1 MQSFDNSEQSNL
13 ESIQIQRTNAE
24 TLVKSLHKLAVGWE
38 DRGDRGAAEVIYR
51 LIMKMDKRLSGIRC
65 DELTLSYFNLAEI
78 LCEDGR
84 HVEAEH
90 LYLQALAKCSDS
102 VGDTHPTFGMIL
114 RGYATLLNRMNLKEE
129 AVNIE
134 SRAAELLSRA
144 FTDSGRISRAS

>member
-1 MQSFDNSEQSNL
+1 MQSFDNQALPDPELMQV
-13 ESIQIQRTNAE
+13 QRTNAE
-24 TLVKSLHKLAVGWE
+24 TLVRSLYKLAVGWQ

-65 DELTLSYFNLAEI
+65 DELTLGYFNLAEI

-90 LYLQALAKCSDS
+90 LYLQALSKCSDTL
-102 VGDTHPTFGMIL
+102 GDTHPTFAMIL
-114 RGYATLLNRMNLKEE
+114 RGYATLLDNMNLKEE
-129 AVNIE
+129 AFNIE